1 MHVIVGQGRLA
12 SILAATPDERRG
24 FVEEAAGILKHR
36 RRKEK
41 SERKLE
47 AMEANL
53 TRLSDLA
60 NEVRRQ
66 LKPLGRQAEVAR
78 EASGIAA
85 VVRDAKARL
94 LADEAV
100 TLTEAIRLSSSNEA
114 ERRAERE
121 ELEAKL
127 SEAQARLTELENS
140 QVSEDVDRA
149 KNLAFAFDAEQ
160 ERFRNLLS
168 MANQKVALL
177 GNQVTASEP
186 TVDVEKLSVDAEQ
199 AVLQVAESAKTV
211 ADLREKLQ
219 GIESAK
225 NNAKAKLDEY
235 DAQTAER
242 NAELA
247 KHDAELAVLA
257 NEMAIAESRLAT
269 LTGSVEKRATAV
281 AEAKARHSELEAE
294 LADLEKQFEQSQ
306 PTDEGLKASYEK
318 AQGEVQS
325 ATAAIEAAR
334 DAIHKAERER
344 DSLQAKRSTL
354 NLTLEQKDGTT
365 VSAGLPGVRGLVASH
380 LKIQNGF
387 EAAIAAAL
395 GTLADA
401 LVVDNRDAGLAAI
414 EHLKKSDGGRVD
426 LIVAEVETNGKPVNL
441 PNVAG
446 ARLAVDVVTGPVGLL
461 ELLREVVVVDDLH
474 AAQELYRTDK
484 KVVDLTVITR
494 DGDLLTKSI
503 LRGGSASKPSKVE
516 LVAERDAA
524 DARLAEVLTE
534 LEAS

>member
-1 MHVIVGQGRLA
+1 
-12 SILAATPDERRG
+12 
-24 FVEEAAGILKHR
+24 

-100 TLTEAIRLSSSNEA
+100 KLTETIRLNSSNEA

-121 ELEAKL
+121 LLETKL
-127 SEAQARLTELENS
+127 NEAQARLIDLENS
-140 QVSEDVDRA
+140 KVSDEVDRA
-149 KNLAFAFDAEQ
+149 RNLAFAFDAEQ

-168 MANQKVALL
+168 MANQKVAIL
-177 GNQVTASEP
+177 GNQVSASEP
-186 TVDVEKLSVDAEQ
+186 TVDIDKLSVDAEQ
-199 AVLQVAESAKTV
+199 ALLQVAELAKTV
-211 ADLREKLQ
+211 ADLREKLN

-225 NNAKAKLDEY
+225 NNAKEKLD
-235 DAQTAER
+235 DFDSQTSER

-247 KHDAELAVLA
+247 RRDAELAVLA

-269 LTGSVEKRATAV
+269 LRGSLEKRATA
-281 AEAKARHSELEAE
+281 ASEASARHQELKAE

-306 PTDEGLKASYEK
+306 PTDEGLKTSYEK
-318 AQGEVQS
+318 AQAEVQ
-325 ATAAIEAAR
+325 AAVTSIEAAR

-344 DSLQAKRSTL
+344 DSLLAKRSTL

-365 VSAGLPGVRGLVASH
+365 VSASLPGVRGLVATH
-380 LKIQNGF
+380 LKIENGF
-387 EAAIAAAL
+387 EVAIAAAL

-401 LVVDNRDAGLAAI
+401 LVVDNREAGLAAI
-414 EHLKKSDGGRVD
+414 EHLKKADGGRVD
-426 LIVAEVETNGKPVNL
+426 MVIAEVETNGRPLNL
-441 PNVAG
+441 PKVAG
-446 ARLAVDVVTGPVGLL
+446 ARLAVDVASGPVGLL
-461 ELLREVVVVDDLH
+461 EILREVVVVDDLR
-474 AAQELYRTDK
+474 AAQELYRSNK
-484 KVVDLTVITR
+484 SVVELTVITR
-494 DGDLLTKSI
+494 DGDVLTKS
-503 LRGGSASKPSKVE
+503 
-516 LVAERDAA
+516 
-524 DARLAEVLTE
+524 
-534 LEAS
+534 